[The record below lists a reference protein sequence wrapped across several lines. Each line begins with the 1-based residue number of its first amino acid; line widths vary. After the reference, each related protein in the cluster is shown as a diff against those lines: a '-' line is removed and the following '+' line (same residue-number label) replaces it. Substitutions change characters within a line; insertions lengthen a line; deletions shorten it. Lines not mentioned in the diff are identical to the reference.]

1 MKYLVRIYH
10 INKDKQNESVSTLE
24 QALLLLG
31 KSESDIYQRVNW
43 LHYTDLFFRDTTN
56 YIRVNNKL

>member
-10 INKDKQNESVSTLE
+10 NQKDKQNESTNDWE
-24 QALLLLG
+24 CALKYIG
-31 KSESDIYQRVNW
+31 KSESDICQKVDW
-43 LHYTDLFFRDTTN
+43 LYFTDIFFRGTNN

>member
-10 INKDKQNESVSTLE
+10 TNKDKQNESTNDWE
-24 QALLLLG
+24 RALKCIG
-31 KSESDIYQRVNW
+31 KSESDIYHKVDW
-43 LHYTDLFFRDTTN
+43 LYLTDIYFKDTKD